1 MSKVFNIEVVELH
14 GTWVFLV
21 PSKFSELVD
30 KCGET
35 KPKVKQMIEKILENG
50 MEWDVAFYGDLV
62 AFKNSCDRTTT
73 IYPKRY
79 WLSRMRDSFQRL
91 DTIQL

>member
-1 MSKVFNIEVVELH
+1 
-14 GTWVFLV
+14 
-21 PSKFSELVD
+21 
-30 KCGET
+30 
-35 KPKVKQMIEKILENG
+35 MIEKILENG

-79 WLSRMRDSFQRL
+79 WLSRMRDSFQKL
-91 DTIQL
+91 DTIQLQWLIKTLVLLSKYGIIKIAKGQKNKREFFKP

>member
-30 KCGET
+30 KSGET

-73 IYPKRY
+73 IYPKR
-79 WLSRMRDSFQRL
+79 
-91 DTIQL
+91 